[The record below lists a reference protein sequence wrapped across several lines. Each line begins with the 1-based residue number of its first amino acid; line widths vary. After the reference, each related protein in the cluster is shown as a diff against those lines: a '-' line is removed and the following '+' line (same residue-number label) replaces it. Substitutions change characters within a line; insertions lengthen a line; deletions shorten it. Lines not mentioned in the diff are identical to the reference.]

1 MKYHIISIPAALLL
15 AGCATSPTPEQYD
28 KLADQLAKINQNLE
42 AINKAVENNNRLM
55 QLSTQSPTSRV
66 STANRGNLLALS
78 KIAKLSEK
86 PTDEEIRKYIIAVKA
101 ASEGQNHFSPDDIQS
116 KMLREIGPGHLSV
129 IIPFLSDNF
138 YHLDHA
144 LPALIE
150 EKDKDFVTKNILR
163 YPRMAV
169 IAFKMGWE
177 KDAKEDIFKVFESS
191 NNQMWELKN
200 NIGKIVETPEDR
212 ERVIKVYVNGS
223 SASDLYN
230 TVRAFPDID
239 IVKINNDAWEK
250 QKYTYSWNRVQYGL
264 KAASTGNKDAL
275 GSLIVLYSTERNT
288 FNHNDGA
295 TTLMRLTGQSLN
307 AAKLTEWYDK
317 NKDNLYFD
325 KEKGR
330 FLVKPAEPAPAPIPA
345 PAAEAK

>member
-55 QLSTQSPTSRV
+55 QLSTQSTSSRT
-66 STANRGNLLALS
+66 STANRGNMLALS

-86 PTDEEIRKYIIAVKA
+86 PTDAEIRKYILAIKA
-101 ASEGQNHFSPDDIQS
+101 ASDGQNHFGPDDIQT

-129 IIPFLSDNF
+129 IIPFLDNSF
-138 YHLDHA
+138 YHLDQA

-177 KDAKEDIFKVFESS
+177 KDAKDDIFKVFETD
-191 NNQMWELKN
+191 NNQIWELKS

-212 ERVIKVYVNGS
+212 ERVIKVYINGA

-230 TVRAFPDID
+230 TIQAFPDID
-239 IVKINNDAWEK
+239 LVKINNDAWEK
-250 QKYTYSWNRVQYGL
+250 QKYSHSWSRIQYGI
-264 KAASTGNKDAL
+264 KAASTGNKEAL
-275 GSLIVLYSTERNT
+275 GSLIQLFSTDRNT
-288 FNHNDGA
+288 FNHNEGA
-295 TTLMRLTGQSLN
+295 TTLMRLTGQTLN

-330 FLVKPAEPAPAPIPA
+330 FLVKAAEPAPTVEAPQP
-345 PAAEAK
+345 AEAK